1 MKNQHYIDRSLKS
14 LWNPCTQMKIQE
26 SQSIIPIKRGDGVW
40 LFDYD
45 DKKYLDAISS
55 WWVNLFGHNQSEIKK
70 YITDQL
76 DFVEHVMLA
85 GLTHEPAIK
94 LSEKLS
100 HLTNLG
106 HAFYG
111 SDGSNAIEIAIKM
124 SVHYW
129 KNRGQPKKKKIIY
142 LQNSYHGE
150 TLGALSV
157 TDIKLFRENYASLIK
172 KNNPIKTPDWRYAD
186 KGETAES
193 FALRCIQDLEKYF
206 ADNHQYIAAFIL
218 EPLVQCA
225 TGMGMYHSI
234 YLEKARY
241 LCTQYHIHLI
251 DDEIAVGFGRTGKMF
266 AFEHAN
272 IKPDFICL
280 SKGLTGGFLPLSA
293 VLTTDNVYMAF
304 YEDKIEKGF
313 LHSHSYTGNPLACSA
328 ALGTLSY
335 FENHDVINQN
345 NKTSAYI
352 SERMEA
358 LSILPISNLR
368 NIGMIWAFDL
378 DGVTKNIIKKI
389 SSQAINLG
397 LLIRPIG
404 HTIYFMPPY
413 VINHDEIDFMIDTTF
428 NVIHSSI

>member
-14 LWNPCTQMKIQE
+14 LWNPCTQMKIQQA
-26 SQSIIPIKRGDGVW
+26 QSIIPIRRGEGVW
-40 LFDYD
+40 LYDYD

-70 YITDQL
+70 FITDQL
-76 DFVEHVMLA
+76 DLVEHIMLA
-85 GLTHEPAIK
+85 GLTHEPAIN

-100 HLTNLG
+100 TLTNLG

-129 KNRGQPKKKKIIY
+129 KNKSQPKKNKIIY
-142 LQNSYHGE
+142 LENSYHGE

-157 TDIKLFRENYASLIK
+157 TDIKLFRKNYASLIK

-193 FALRCIQDLEKYF
+193 YALRCIRDLEIYLQE
-206 ADNHQYIAAFIL
+206 NHQYIAAFIL

-225 TGMGMYHSI
+225 TGMGMYHSV
-234 YLEKARY
+234 YLRKARE
-241 LCTQYHIHLI
+241 LCTQYEIHLI

-280 SKGLTGGFLPLSA
+280 SKGLTGGYLPLSA
-293 VLTTDNVYMAF
+293 VLTTDEIYMAF
-304 YEDKIEKGF
+304 YENKIEKGF

-335 FENHDVINQN
+335 FEGHDVINQN
-345 NKTSAYI
+345 NKASAYI
-352 SERMEA
+352 SERMKILA
-358 LSILPISNLR
+358 TLPISNTR

-378 DGVTKNIIKKI
+378 EEVTKKTLKKI
-389 SSQAINLG
+389 SMKAIDRG

-404 HTIYFMPPY
+404 QTIYFMPPY
-413 VINHDEIDFMIDTTF
+413 VINHDEIDFMIDTTLE
-428 NVIHSSI
+428 VIESSL

>member
-1 MKNQHYIDRSLKS
+1 
-14 LWNPCTQMKIQE
+14 MKIQE

-157 TDIKLFRENYASLIK
+157 TDIKLFRKNYASLIK

-193 FALRCIQDLEKYF
+193 YALRCIQDLEKYF

-234 YLEKARY
+234 YLEKARD

-328 ALGTLSY
+328 ALGTLNY

>member
-1 MKNQHYIDRSLKS
+1 
-14 LWNPCTQMKIQE
+14 MKIQQA
-26 SQSIIPIKRGDGVW
+26 QSIIPIRRGEGVW
-40 LFDYD
+40 LYDYD

-70 YITDQL
+70 FITDQL
-76 DFVEHVMLA
+76 DLVEHIMLA
-85 GLTHEPAIK
+85 GLTHEPAIN

-100 HLTNLG
+100 TLTNLG

-129 KNRGQPKKKKIIY
+129 KNKSQPKKNKIIY
-142 LQNSYHGE
+142 LENSYHGE

-157 TDIKLFRENYASLIK
+157 TDIKLFRKNYASLIK
-172 KNNPIKTPDWRYAD
+172 KNNLIKTPDWRYAD

-193 FALRCIQDLEKYF
+193 YALRCIQDLEIYLQE
-206 ADNHQYIAAFIL
+206 NHQYIAAFIL

-225 TGMGMYHSI
+225 TGMGMYHSV
-234 YLEKARY
+234 YLRKARE
-241 LCTQYHIHLI
+241 LCTQYQIHLI

-280 SKGLTGGFLPLSA
+280 SKGLTGGYLPLSA
-293 VLTTDNVYMAF
+293 VLTTDEIYMAF
-304 YEDKIEKGF
+304 YENKIEKGF

-335 FENHDVINQN
+335 FEGHDVINQN

-352 SERMEA
+352 SERMKI
-358 LSILPISNLR
+358 LSTLPISNIR

-378 DGVTKNIIKKI
+378 EKVTKKTLKKI
-389 SSQAINLG
+389 SMKAIDRG

-404 HTIYFMPPY
+404 QTIYFMPPY
-413 VINHDEIDFMIDTTF
+413 VITHDEIDFMIDTTLEA
-428 NVIHSSI
+428 IESSL

>member
-14 LWNPCTQMKIQE
+14 LWNPCTQMKIQQA
-26 SQSIIPIKRGDGVW
+26 QSIIPIRRGEGVW
-40 LFDYD
+40 LYDYD

-70 YITDQL
+70 FITDQL
-76 DFVEHVMLA
+76 DLVEHIMLA
-85 GLTHEPAIK
+85 GLTHEPAIN

-100 HLTNLG
+100 TLTNLG

-129 KNRGQPKKKKIIY
+129 KNKSQPKKNKIIY
-142 LQNSYHGE
+142 LENSYHGE

-157 TDIKLFRENYASLIK
+157 TDIKLFRKNYASLIK

-193 FALRCIQDLEKYF
+193 YALRFIRDLEIYLQE
-206 ADNHQYIAAFIL
+206 NHQYIAAFIL

-225 TGMGMYHSI
+225 TGMGMYHSV
-234 YLEKARY
+234 YLRKARE
-241 LCTQYHIHLI
+241 LCTQYEIHLI

-280 SKGLTGGFLPLSA
+280 SKGLTGGYLPLSA
-293 VLTTDNVYMAF
+293 VLTTDEIYMAF
-304 YEDKIEKGF
+304 YENKIEKGF

-335 FENHDVINQN
+335 FEGHDVINQN

-352 SERMEA
+352 SERMKILA
-358 LSILPISNLR
+358 TLPISNTR

-378 DGVTKNIIKKI
+378 EEVTKKTLKKI
-389 SSQAINLG
+389 SMKAIDRG

-404 HTIYFMPPY
+404 QTIYFMPPY
-413 VINHDEIDFMIDTTF
+413 VINHDEIDFMIDTTLE
-428 NVIHSSI
+428 VIESSL

>member
-14 LWNPCTQMKIQE
+14 LWNPCTQMKIQQA
-26 SQSIIPIKRGDGVW
+26 QSIIPIRRGEGVW
-40 LFDYD
+40 LYDYD

-70 YITDQL
+70 FITDQL
-76 DFVEHVMLA
+76 DLVEHIMLA
-85 GLTHEPAIK
+85 GLTHEPAIN

-100 HLTNLG
+100 TLTNLG

-129 KNRGQPKKKKIIY
+129 KNKSQPKKNKIIY
-142 LQNSYHGE
+142 LENSYHGE

-157 TDIKLFRENYASLIK
+157 TDIKLFRKNYASLIK

-193 FALRCIQDLEKYF
+193 YALRCIRDLEIYLQE
-206 ADNHQYIAAFIL
+206 NHQYIAAFIL

-225 TGMGMYHSI
+225 TGMGMYHSV
-234 YLEKARY
+234 YLRKARE
-241 LCTQYHIHLI
+241 LCTQYLIHLI

-280 SKGLTGGFLPLSA
+280 SKGLTGGYLPLSA
-293 VLTTDNVYMAF
+293 VLTTDEIYMAF
-304 YEDKIEKGF
+304 YENKIEKGF

-335 FENHDVINQN
+335 FEGHDVINQN

-352 SERMEA
+352 SERMKILA
-358 LSILPISNLR
+358 TLPISNAR

-378 DGVTKNIIKKI
+378 EEVTKKTLKKI
-389 SSQAINLG
+389 SMKAIDRG

-404 HTIYFMPPY
+404 QTIYFMPPY
-413 VINHDEIDFMIDTTF
+413 VINHDEIDFMIDTTLE
-428 NVIHSSI
+428 VIESSL

>member
-1 MKNQHYIDRSLKS
+1 MKNQLYINRSLKS
-14 LWNPCTQMKIQE
+14 LWNPCTQMKIQQA
-26 SQSIIPIKRGDGVW
+26 QSIIPIRRGEGVW
-40 LFDYD
+40 LYDYD

-70 YITDQL
+70 FITDQL
-76 DFVEHVMLA
+76 DLVEHVMLA
-85 GLTHEPAIK
+85 GLTHEPAIH

-100 HLTNLG
+100 SLTKLG

-129 KNRGQPKKKKIIY
+129 RNKGQPKKNKIIY
-142 LQNSYHGE
+142 LENSYHGE

-157 TDIKLFRENYASLIK
+157 TDIKLFRKNYASLIK
-172 KNNPIKTPDWRYAD
+172 KNNLIKTPDWRYAD

-193 FALRCIQDLEKYF
+193 YALRCIQDLEIYLQE
-206 ADNHQYIAAFIL
+206 NHQYIAAFIL

-225 TGMGMYHSI
+225 TGMGMYHSV
-234 YLEKARY
+234 YLKKARE
-241 LCTQYHIHLI
+241 LCTQYQIHLI

-280 SKGLTGGFLPLSA
+280 SKGLTGGYLPLSA
-293 VLTTDNVYMAF
+293 VLTTDEIYMAF
-304 YEDKIEKGF
+304 YENKIEKGF

-335 FENHDVINQN
+335 FEGHDVINQN

-352 SERMEA
+352 SERMKILA
-358 LSILPISNLR
+358 TLPISNTR

-378 DGVTKNIIKKI
+378 EEVTKKTLKKI
-389 SSQAINLG
+389 SMKAIDRG

-404 HTIYFMPPY
+404 QTIYFMPPY
-413 VINHDEIDFMIDTTF
+413 VINHDEIDFMIDTTLE
-428 NVIHSSI
+428 VIESSL

>member
-100 HLTNLG
+100 HLTSLG

-157 TDIKLFRENYASLIK
+157 TDIKLFRKNYASLIK

-193 FALRCIQDLEKYF
+193 YALRCIQDLEKYF

-234 YLEKARY
+234 YLEKARD

-251 DDEIAVGFGRTGKMF
+251 DDEIAAGFGRTGKMF

-328 ALGTLSY
+328 ALGTLNY

>member
-14 LWNPCTQMKIQE
+14 LWNPCTQMKIQQA
-26 SQSIIPIKRGDGVW
+26 QSIIPIRRGEGVW
-40 LFDYD
+40 LYDYD

-70 YITDQL
+70 FITDQL
-76 DFVEHVMLA
+76 DLVEHIMLA
-85 GLTHEPAIK
+85 GLTHEPAIN

-100 HLTNLG
+100 TLTNLG

-129 KNRGQPKKKKIIY
+129 KNKSQPKKNKIIY
-142 LQNSYHGE
+142 LENSYHGE

-157 TDIKLFRENYASLIK
+157 TDIKLFRKNYVSLIK

-193 FALRCIQDLEKYF
+193 YALRCIRDLEIYLQE
-206 ADNHQYIAAFIL
+206 NHQYIAAFIL

-225 TGMGMYHSI
+225 TGMGMYHSV
-234 YLEKARY
+234 YLRKARE
-241 LCTQYHIHLI
+241 LCTQYEIHLI

-280 SKGLTGGFLPLSA
+280 SKGLTGGYLPLSA
-293 VLTTDNVYMAF
+293 VLTTDEIYMAF
-304 YEDKIEKGF
+304 YENKIEKGF

-335 FENHDVINQN
+335 FEGHDVINQN

-352 SERMEA
+352 SERMKILA
-358 LSILPISNLR
+358 TLPISNTR

-378 DGVTKNIIKKI
+378 EEVTKKTLKKI
-389 SSQAINLG
+389 SMKAIDRG

-404 HTIYFMPPY
+404 QTIYFMPPY
-413 VINHDEIDFMIDTTF
+413 VINHDEIDFMIDTTLE
-428 NVIHSSI
+428 VIESSL